1 MEKKSI
7 SLKIVIKIITFH
19 VSFVLE
25 AYIIPDRVD
34 TEEVSFKEMCRNFQL
49 IMTLLIN
56 LTF

>member
-7 SLKIVIKIITFH
+7 SLKLVIKIITFH

-34 TEEVSFKEMCRNFQL
+34 TEEVSFKGNV
-49 IMTLLIN
+49 
-56 LTF
+56 